1 MLTRLD
7 TDNKLVGT
15 KQVKRALNG
24 DDIDAVFLAKDAEGQ
39 VVSSII
45 EQCKEKN
52 IEIFYVD
59 SMKELGK
66 ACKIDVSAATAA
78 LLK

>member
-1 MLTRLD
+1 MLTKLD
-7 TDNKLVGT
+7 TDKKLVGV

-24 DDIDAVFLAKDAEGQ
+24 DEVELVYLAKDAEGRI
-39 VVSSII
+39 VSSII

-52 IEIFYVD
+52 IEIYYVD

>member
-7 TDNKLVGT
+7 TDEKLVGT
-15 KQVKRALNG
+15 KQVRRALNG
-24 DDIDAVFLAKDAEGQ
+24 DSIELVYLAKDAEGK
-39 VVSSII
+39 VVSAII
-45 EQCKEKN
+45 EQCEEKN
-52 IEIFYVD
+52 IDIYYVD